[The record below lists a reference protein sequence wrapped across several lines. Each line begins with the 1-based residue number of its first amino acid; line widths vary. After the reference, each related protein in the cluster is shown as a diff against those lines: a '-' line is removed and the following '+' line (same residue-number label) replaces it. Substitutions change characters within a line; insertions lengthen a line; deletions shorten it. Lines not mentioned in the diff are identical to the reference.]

1 MDLLDFYGISIHAP
15 RTGSDACKFPA
26 TNCYGYFNPRSPHG
40 ERHNGSFYRFFCTD
54 FNPRSPHGERQN
66 GIANITGKIEFQ
78 STLPARGAT
87 QIAAL
92 AVLTHLFQSTLPA
105 RGATVGLSIA
115 VFSSRYISI
124 HAPRTGS
131 DGIRHP
137 SAGEGRAIS
146 IHAPRTGS
154 DQVSVADAL
163 DVMDFNPRSPH
174 GERHVADEGQN
185 SFTTISIHAPRT
197 GSDDAVR
204 PPHAR
209 HDGFQSTLPARG
221 ATLCNQIVAVLVGI
235 SIHAPRTGSD
245 ITPSPPPRPPRDF
258 NPRSPHGERQ
268 TLLSVVST
276 SRRFQSTLPA
286 RGATYQYSPRP

>member
-1 MDLLDFYGISIHAP
+1 MDLLDFCGISIHAP

-174 GERHVADEGQN
+174 GERRQSHGASRRSDQQFQSTLPARGA
-185 SFTTISIHAPRT
+185 TTPLVPGITYSCISIHAPRT
-197 GSDDAVR
+197 GSDSHRVL
-204 PPHAR
+204 HAA
-209 HDGFQSTLPARG
+209 HCLVFQSTLPARG
-221 ATLCNQIVAVLVGI
+221 ATG
-235 SIHAPRTGSD
+235 
-245 ITPSPPPRPPRDF
+245 
-258 NPRSPHGERQ
+258 
-268 TLLSVVST
+268 
-276 SRRFQSTLPA
+276 
-286 RGATYQYSPRP
+286 

>member
-1 MDLLDFYGISIHAP
+1 MDLLDFCGISIHAP

-174 GERHVADEGQN
+174 GERRQSHGASRRSDQQFQSTLPARGA
-185 SFTTISIHAPRT
+185 TTPLVPGITYSCISIHAPRT
-197 GSDDAVR
+197 GSDSHRVL
-204 PPHAR
+204 HAA
-209 HDGFQSTLPARG
+209 HCLVFQSTLPARG
-221 ATLCNQIVAVLVGI
+221 ATTRIVRVAGVR
-235 SIHAPRTGSD
+235 H
-245 ITPSPPPRPPRDF
+245 F
-258 NPRSPHGERQ
+258 NPRSPHGER
-268 TLLSVVST
+268 
-276 SRRFQSTLPA
+276 RRA
-286 RGATYQYSPRP
+286 